1 MLSSLAITLTLALGL
16 SGCQSLDI
24 LKSDHSKDTPIKNA
38 EVGVTQKTTQDNS
51 SNQEYEKAPDL
62 SGAEMLGGLSSDAIG
77 PYDMSS
83 NPNAVRQGVALSGRL
98 EKAPLPN
105 NAMLGAADPYSSV
118 NEIELEETSSDDGSL
133 LQVSAPVAM
142 ASPVA
147 GAEYGAG
154 ASAGAEAVA
163 GAGAANT
170 AASTTGNYV
179 SSVRELGGIDSCS
192 VKLNTEAS
200 GLARALIK
208 ELALRL
214 RNESG
219 NIYVAPT
226 IIDSEYQDC
235 VEDLSTALQDG
246 LVGSTSFYLVP
257 ATTNLN
263 NIIAQNI
270 GSATILPNLIHQC
283 RASAIPY
290 LVVSQVK
297 KAGDKAALTIRIIR
311 TEDGIT
317 LSQTFRRLHN

>member
-38 EVGVTQKTTQDNS
+38 EVGVTQKTTQNNS

-62 SGAEMLGGLSSDAIG
+62 SGAELLGGLSSDAIG

-133 LQVSAPVAM
+133 LQVSAPVAN
-142 ASPVA
+142 ASAV
-147 GAEYGAG
+147 
-154 ASAGAEAVA
+154 ASAGTES
-163 GAGAANT
+163 ANT
-170 AASTTGNYV
+170 AAGTNEHYV

-263 NIIAQNI
+263 NVIAQNI

>member
-38 EVGVTQKTTQDNS
+38 EVGVTQKTTQNNS

-62 SGAEMLGGLSSDAIG
+62 SGAELLGGLSSDAIG

-118 NEIELEETSSDDGSL
+118 NEIELEETPSDDGSL

-147 GAEYGAG
+147 GA
-154 ASAGAEAVA
+154 

-170 AASTTGNYV
+170 AASTSDNYV

-263 NIIAQNI
+263 NVIAQNI

>member
-1 MLSSLAITLTLALGL
+1 MLSSLAITITLALGL

-38 EVGVTQKTTQDNS
+38 EVGVTQKTTQNNS

-62 SGAEMLGGLSSDAIG
+62 SGAQMLGGLSSDAIG

-133 LQVSAPVAM
+133 LQVSAPVAA
-142 ASPVA
+142 ASSVA
-147 GAEYGAG
+147 G
-154 ASAGAEAVA
+154 A

-170 AASTTGNYV
+170 AASTTDNYV

-192 VKLNTEAS
+192 TKLNTEAS

-263 NIIAQNI
+263 NVIAQNI

-311 TEDGIT
+311 TDDGIT

>member
-1 MLSSLAITLTLALGL
+1 MLSSLAITLTLAVGL

-38 EVGVTQKTTQDNS
+38 EVGVTQKTTQNNS

-62 SGAEMLGGLSSDAIG
+62 SGAQMLGGLSSDAIG

-133 LQVSAPVAM
+133 LQVSAPVA
-142 ASPVA
+142 SV
-147 GAEYGAG
+147 
-154 ASAGAEAVA
+154 

-170 AASTTGNYV
+170 AASTSDNYV

-263 NIIAQNI
+263 NVIAQNI

>member
-1 MLSSLAITLTLALGL
+1 MLSSLAITLTLAVGL

-62 SGAEMLGGLSSDAIG
+62 SGAQMLGGLSSDAIG

-133 LQVSAPVAM
+133 LQVSAPVAA
-142 ASPVA
+142 ASPV
-147 GAEYGAG
+147 
-154 ASAGAEAVA
+154 
-163 GAGAANT
+163 AGAANT
-170 AASTTGNYV
+170 AASTSDNYV

-263 NIIAQNI
+263 NVIAQNI

>member
-62 SGAEMLGGLSSDAIG
+62 SGAELLGGLSSDAIG

-133 LQVSAPVAM
+133 LQVSAPVAN
-142 ASPVA
+142 A
-147 GAEYGAG
+147 GAV
-154 ASAGAEAVA
+154 ASAGT
-163 GAGAANT
+163 GSANT
-170 AASTTGNYV
+170 AAGTNEHYV

-263 NIIAQNI
+263 NVIAQNI

>member
-62 SGAEMLGGLSSDAIG
+62 SGAQMLGGLSSDAIG

-133 LQVSAPVAM
+133 LQVSAPVAA

-147 GAEYGAG
+147 G
-154 ASAGAEAVA
+154 A

-170 AASTTGNYV
+170 AVSTTDTYV

-263 NIIAQNI
+263 NVIAQNI

>member
-1 MLSSLAITLTLALGL
+1 MLSSLAITLTLAVGL

-38 EVGVTQKTTQDNS
+38 EVGVTQKTTQNNS

-62 SGAEMLGGLSSDAIG
+62 SGAQMLGGLSSDAIG

-133 LQVSAPVAM
+133 LQVSAPVAA

-154 ASAGAEAVA
+154 A
-163 GAGAANT
+163 ANT
-170 AASTTGNYV
+170 AASTTDNYV

-263 NIIAQNI
+263 NVIAQNI
-270 GSATILPNLIHQC
+270 GSATILP
-283 RASAIPY
+283 
-290 LVVSQVK
+290 K

>member
-1 MLSSLAITLTLALGL
+1 MLSSLAITLTLAVGL

-24 LKSDHSKDTPIKNA
+24 LKSDHSKDTPIKND

-62 SGAEMLGGLSSDAIG
+62 SGAQMLGGLSSDAIG

-133 LQVSAPVAM
+133 LQVSAPVAA

-147 GAEYGAG
+147 G
-154 ASAGAEAVA
+154 A

-170 AASTTGNYV
+170 AASATDNYV

-263 NIIAQNI
+263 NVIAQNI

>member
-62 SGAEMLGGLSSDAIG
+62 SGAELLGGLSSDAIG

-133 LQVSAPVAM
+133 LQVSAPVAI

-147 GAEYGAG
+147 GA
-154 ASAGAEAVA
+154 
-163 GAGAANT
+163 ANT
-170 AASTTGNYV
+170 AESTTDNYV

-263 NIIAQNI
+263 NVIAQNI

>member
-38 EVGVTQKTTQDNS
+38 EVGVTQKTTQNNS
-51 SNQEYEKAPDL
+51 SHQEYEKAPDL
-62 SGAEMLGGLSSDAIG
+62 SGAELLGGLSSDAIG

-133 LQVSAPVAM
+133 LQVSAPVAS
-142 ASPVA
+142 A
-147 GAEYGAG
+147 GAG
-154 ASAGAEAVA
+154 AGA

-170 AASTTGNYV
+170 AASTSDNYV

-263 NIIAQNI
+263 NVIAQNI

>member
-1 MLSSLAITLTLALGL
+1 MLSSLAITLTLAVGL

-38 EVGVTQKTTQDNS
+38 EVGVTQKTTQNNS

-62 SGAEMLGGLSSDAIG
+62 SGAQMLGGLSSDAIG

-133 LQVSAPVAM
+133 LQVSAPVAA
-142 ASPVA
+142 ASP
-147 GAEYGAG
+147 
-154 ASAGAEAVA
+154 VA

-170 AASTTGNYV
+170 AASTSDNYV

-263 NIIAQNI
+263 NVIAQNI

>member
-38 EVGVTQKTTQDNS
+38 EVGVTQKTTQNNS

-62 SGAEMLGGLSSDAIG
+62 SGAELLGGLSSDAIG

-133 LQVSAPVAM
+133 LQVSAPVAN
-142 ASPVA
+142 
-147 GAEYGAG
+147 
-154 ASAGAEAVA
+154 ASAGA
-163 GAGAANT
+163 ANS
-170 AASTTGNYV
+170 AASTTDNYV

-263 NIIAQNI
+263 NVIAQNI

>member
-62 SGAEMLGGLSSDAIG
+62 SGAQMLGGLSSDAIG

-133 LQVSAPVAM
+133 LQVSAPVANANAN
-142 ASPVA
+142 ASAV
-147 GAEYGAG
+147 
-154 ASAGAEAVA
+154 ASAGTES
-163 GAGAANT
+163 ANT
-170 AASTTGNYV
+170 AAGTNEHYV

-263 NIIAQNI
+263 NVIAQNI

>member
-62 SGAEMLGGLSSDAIG
+62 SGAELLGGLSSDAIG

-133 LQVSAPVAM
+133 LQVSAPVAN
-142 ASPVA
+142 ASAV
-147 GAEYGAG
+147 
-154 ASAGAEAVA
+154 ASAGTGSV
-163 GAGAANT
+163 NT
-170 AASTTGNYV
+170 AAGTNEHYV

-263 NIIAQNI
+263 NVIAQNI

>member
-38 EVGVTQKTTQDNS
+38 EVGVTQKTTQNNS

-62 SGAEMLGGLSSDAIG
+62 SGAELLGGLSLDAIG

-133 LQVSAPVAM
+133 LQVSAPVAN
-142 ASPVA
+142 ASAV
-147 GAEYGAG
+147 
-154 ASAGAEAVA
+154 ASAGTES
-163 GAGAANT
+163 ANT
-170 AASTTGNYV
+170 AAGTNEHYV

-263 NIIAQNI
+263 NVIAQNI

>member
-62 SGAEMLGGLSSDAIG
+62 SGAQMLGGLSSDAIG

-147 GAEYGAG
+147 GA
-154 ASAGAEAVA
+154 
-163 GAGAANT
+163 GAANN
-170 AASTTGNYV
+170 AASTTDNYV

-263 NIIAQNI
+263 NVIAQNI

>member
-62 SGAEMLGGLSSDAIG
+62 SGAELLGGLSSDAIG

-98 EKAPLPN
+98 EKAPLPH

-147 GAEYGAG
+147 GA
-154 ASAGAEAVA
+154 
-163 GAGAANT
+163 GAANN
-170 AASTTGNYV
+170 AASTTDNYV

-263 NIIAQNI
+263 NVIAQNI

>member
-62 SGAEMLGGLSSDAIG
+62 SGAELLGGLSSDAIG

-133 LQVSAPVAM
+133 LQVSAPVAN
-142 ASPVA
+142 AS
-147 GAEYGAG
+147 
-154 ASAGAEAVA
+154 
-163 GAGAANT
+163 AGAANT
-170 AASTTGNYV
+170 AASTSDNYV

-263 NIIAQNI
+263 NVIAQNI

>member
-62 SGAEMLGGLSSDAIG
+62 SGAELLGGLSSDAIG

-133 LQVSAPVAM
+133 LQVSAPVAN
-142 ASPVA
+142 ASAV
-147 GAEYGAG
+147 
-154 ASAGAEAVA
+154 ASAGTES
-163 GAGAANT
+163 ANT
-170 AASTTGNYV
+170 AAGTNEHYV

-263 NIIAQNI
+263 NVIAQNI

>member
-1 MLSSLAITLTLALGL
+1 MLSSLAITLTLAVGL

-38 EVGVTQKTTQDNS
+38 EVGVTQKTTQNNS

-62 SGAEMLGGLSSDAIG
+62 SGAQMLGGLSSDAIG

-133 LQVSAPVAM
+133 LQVSAPVAA

-147 GAEYGAG
+147 GAGAG
-154 ASAGAEAVA
+154 A

-170 AASTTGNYV
+170 AASTSDNYV

-263 NIIAQNI
+263 NVIAQNI

>member
-62 SGAEMLGGLSSDAIG
+62 SGAELLGGLSSDAIG

-133 LQVSAPVAM
+133 LQVSALVAN
-142 ASPVA
+142 ASAV
-147 GAEYGAG
+147 
-154 ASAGAEAVA
+154 ASAGT
-163 GAGAANT
+163 GSANT
-170 AASTTGNYV
+170 AAGTNEYYV

-263 NIIAQNI
+263 NVIAQNI

>member
-62 SGAEMLGGLSSDAIG
+62 SGAEMLGSLSSDAIG

-154 ASAGAEAVA
+154 A
-163 GAGAANT
+163 GAANT

-200 GLARALIK
+200 GVARALIK
-208 ELALRL
+208 ELSLRL

-235 VEDLSTALQDG
+235 IEDLSTALQDG

-263 NIIAQNI
+263 NVIAQNI

>member
-38 EVGVTQKTTQDNS
+38 EVGVTQKTTQDNG

-62 SGAEMLGGLSSDAIG
+62 SGAQMLGGLSSDAIG

-133 LQVSAPVAM
+133 LQVSAPVAA

-147 GAEYGAG
+147 G
-154 ASAGAEAVA
+154 A

-170 AASTTGNYV
+170 AVSTTDNYV

-263 NIIAQNI
+263 NVIAQNI

>member
-38 EVGVTQKTTQDNS
+38 EVGVTQKTTQNNS
-51 SNQEYEKAPDL
+51 ANQEYEKAPDL
-62 SGAEMLGGLSSDAIG
+62 SGAELLGGLSSDAIG

-118 NEIELEETSSDDGSL
+118 NEIELEETSSDNGSL
-133 LQVSAPVAM
+133 LQVSAPVAN
-142 ASPVA
+142 ASAV
-147 GAEYGAG
+147 
-154 ASAGAEAVA
+154 ASAGT
-163 GAGAANT
+163 GAANT
-170 AASTTGNYV
+170 AAGTNEHYV

-263 NIIAQNI
+263 NVIAQNI

>member
-38 EVGVTQKTTQDNS
+38 EVGVTQKTTQNNS

-62 SGAEMLGGLSSDAIG
+62 SGAELLGGLSSDAIG

-133 LQVSAPVAM
+133 LQVSAPVA
-142 ASPVA
+142 
-147 GAEYGAG
+147 GAG
-154 ASAGAEAVA
+154 ASASAGAGAGA
-163 GAGAANT
+163 GAGAANS
-170 AASTTGNYV
+170 AAGTNEHYV

-263 NIIAQNI
+263 NVIAQNI

>member
-62 SGAEMLGGLSSDAIG
+62 SGAELLGGLSSDAIG

-133 LQVSAPVAM
+133 LQVSAPVAN
-142 ASPVA
+142 ASAV
-147 GAEYGAG
+147 
-154 ASAGAEAVA
+154 ASAGT
-163 GAGAANT
+163 GAANT
-170 AASTTGNYV
+170 AASTSDNYV

-263 NIIAQNI
+263 NVIAQNI

>member
-62 SGAEMLGGLSSDAIG
+62 SGAQMLGGLSSDAIG

-133 LQVSAPVAM
+133 LQVSAPVAA

-147 GAEYGAG
+147 G
-154 ASAGAEAVA
+154 A

-170 AASTTGNYV
+170 ATSTTDNYV

-263 NIIAQNI
+263 NVIAQNI

>member
-62 SGAEMLGGLSSDAIG
+62 SGAELLGGLSSDAIG

-147 GAEYGAG
+147 GAG
-154 ASAGAEAVA
+154 A
-163 GAGAANT
+163 GAGAANS
-170 AASTTGNYV
+170 AASTSDNYV

-263 NIIAQNI
+263 NVIAQNI

>member
-62 SGAEMLGGLSSDAIG
+62 SGAQMLGGLSSDAIG

-133 LQVSAPVAM
+133 LQVSAPVA
-142 ASPVA
+142 
-147 GAEYGAG
+147 
-154 ASAGAEAVA
+154 SAV
-163 GAGAANT
+163 AGAANT
-170 AASTTGNYV
+170 AASTTDNYV

-263 NIIAQNI
+263 NVIAQNI

>member
-62 SGAEMLGGLSSDAIG
+62 SGAQMLGGLSSDAIG

-133 LQVSAPVAM
+133 LQVSAPVAA

-147 GAEYGAG
+147 G
-154 ASAGAEAVA
+154 A

-170 AASTTGNYV
+170 ASSTNEHYV

-263 NIIAQNI
+263 NVIAQNI

>member
-1 MLSSLAITLTLALGL
+1 MLSSLAITLTLAVGL

-38 EVGVTQKTTQDNS
+38 EVGVTQKTTQNNS

-62 SGAEMLGGLSSDAIG
+62 SGAQMLGGLSSDAIG

-133 LQVSAPVAM
+133 LQVSAPVSA

-147 GAEYGAG
+147 VAANG
-154 ASAGAEAVA
+154 ASAGT
-163 GAGAANT
+163 GAANS
-170 AASTTGNYV
+170 AASTTDNYV

-263 NIIAQNI
+263 NVIAQNI